1 MKKEIS
7 SGAKKAEKLTEKTSK
22 KGQTEKSKQT
32 KNSAVKSETKDFSE
46 NKEKATQNKK
56 DGAISRDERKE
67 KAEKARQER
76 RKERLEK
83 KLEHKKMREERILA
97 FREKQA
103 QRKEARRER
112 RDMLKNESKEERIA
126 RKAEARALKAET
138 RCARQA
144 ERIAERQAKRE
155 HALKLKEERRANR
168 RESGRGYGF
177 GGWLAAVISLGV
189 TTLAL
194 GTMLTFGWITM
205 DGMQGDMAGVHTQSV
220 YELNSI
226 VDNLNSNLSKARVAS
241 STGDK
246 VRILSDIA
254 IESEMAEEIIERIP
268 VDSTLT
274 QNMTSFV
281 NKMGDSAKSM
291 LYSIADGGELSDSQK
306 ATLSYMYERNLQ
318 LKEILN
324 ELVSNTSEKTM
335 IKALKGNSD
344 SIFYTS
350 FSELENNTIETP
362 KEIHDGPF
370 AENTKRVTAKNIES
384 LKEINATKAEE
395 LAKEYFESYDIKEA
409 KCNGEAIAKEI
420 ECYNVTLKTDD
431 GEMLVQLSK
440 KGGKVVMFDSY
451 KDCDTK
457 NFSVERCV
465 DIAEDFL
472 KGLGYASMKPVWTS
486 ENGTTCNLNF
496 AYENGGVV
504 FYSDMI
510 KLKVC
515 EERGIVTGMEGIA
528 YILNHTERD
537 AGKATITKAQAR
549 EKLVE
554 GFEVKSSRLALIPL
568 NDTEV
573 LTYEFYGTC
582 EGDTYYVYI
591 DATSGKEVQVFT
603 VIGTKQGRALM

>member
-1 MKKEIS
+1 
-7 SGAKKAEKLTEKTSK
+7 
-22 KGQTEKSKQT
+22 
-32 KNSAVKSETKDFSE
+32 
-46 NKEKATQNKK
+46 
-56 DGAISRDERKE
+56 
-67 KAEKARQER
+67 
-76 RKERLEK
+76 
-83 KLEHKKMREERILA
+83 
-97 FREKQA
+97 
-103 QRKEARRER
+103 
-112 RDMLKNESKEERIA
+112 
-126 RKAEARALKAET
+126 
-138 RCARQA
+138 
-144 ERIAERQAKRE
+144 
-155 HALKLKEERRANR
+155 
-168 RESGRGYGF
+168 
-177 GGWLAAVISLGV
+177 
-189 TTLAL
+189 
-194 GTMLTFGWITM
+194 M

-573 LTYEFYGTC
+573 LTYEFYGTY

>member
-1 MKKEIS
+1 VKKEIS

-46 NKEKATQNKK
+46 NNEKATQNKK

-138 RCARQA
+138 RRARQA

-451 KDCDTK
+451 KDCDSK
-457 NFSVERCV
+457 NFSVERCI

-515 EERGIVTGMEGIA
+515 EERGCVTGMEGFA
-528 YILNHTERD
+528 YILNLTVRD

-549 EKLVE
+549 E
-554 GFEVKSSRLALIPL
+554 
-568 NDTEV
+568 
-573 LTYEFYGTC
+573 
-582 EGDTYYVYI
+582 
-591 DATSGKEVQVFT
+591 
-603 VIGTKQGRALM
+603 